1 MKENI
6 VKSFIVSSADWEM
19 EVDEMNA
26 QSAAISAVI
35 FNYSKN
41 KNNFMMSTTIMVNSK
56 DGDINNHLDDAEFFA
71 TDLIFSMIGLDKISK
86 EFKKFIKTSNEIK
99 HFK

>member
-1 MKENI
+1 MKENQ
-6 VKSFIVSSADWEM
+6 VKSFIVSSADWEI
-19 EVDEMNA
+19 EVDDMNA

-35 FNYSKN
+35 FNYSKY
-41 KNNFMMSTTIMVNSK
+41 KYDFMMSTTIMVNTK

-71 TDLIFSMIGLDKISK
+71 SDFIFSMIGLNKISN
-86 EFKKFIKTSNEIK
+86 EFKKFIETSNEIK